1 MSDTISMSLEALTE
15 RERSLELD
23 AVAIKARIEEIREL
37 RNMLEHPRKPR
48 SRPRRDPAIIEMPT
62 RVTGAV
68 AVAEPEPPEAA

>member
-1 MSDTISMSLEALTE
+1 MSDTVGMTLEALTE

-48 SRPRRDPAIIEMPT
+48 GRPRREPSVVEMPT
-62 RVTGAV
+62 RVTGAI
-68 AVAEPEPPEAA
+68 AGAEPEPPEAA